1 MVAAWIFKLAVLVVG
16 VLVEEEEQKSFTTS
30 FSCKCQE
37 QLSAAPQSSTAS
49 LCVLF
54 SLDSKVHSCGRAGG
68 SLSLSLRQ
76 SWCVIQRVIT

>member
-1 MVAAWIFKLAVLVVG
+1 VSFAGELQVVAAWIFKLAVLVVG

-54 SLDSKVHSCGRAGG
+54 SLDSKGQI
-68 SLSLSLRQ
+68 L
-76 SWCVIQRVIT
+76 